1 MANDMHAKTDER
13 TEQCVADCYD
23 CAASCQETIAH
34 CLSMGGKHAQP
45 QHIALLMDCAS
56 MCEAAAGSMSRG
68 SIAHRLVCGAC
79 AEICKLCEEDCRSM
93 GDDATMLACAE
104 MCRQC
109 AESCDRMA
117 A

>member
-1 MANDMHAKTDER
+1 MAEHAHAEEM
-13 TEQCVADCYD
+13 EQCVDDCTE
-23 CAASCQETIAH
+23 CATTCEETIAH
-34 CLSMGGKHAQP
+34 CLAMGGKHAEH

-56 MCEAAAGSMSRG
+56 ICAAAAASMSRG
-68 SIAHRLVCGAC
+68 SLAHRLFCGAC
-79 AEICKLCEEDCRSM
+79 AEICKLCEEDCRAM
-93 GDDATMLACAE
+93 GDDAMMLECAE